1 MSQRPVVVI
10 KCNLLLK
17 PEELYEAREAIKEQA
32 AAGIVFLPPGF
43 ELVGEVPP
51 GTDFQIITGKPKADL
66 FVSIHNNPQRHQS
79 AAANDCNTCAKRRTC
94 EYLPKWGTLARINC
108 PLWRAGV

>member
-32 AAGIVFLPPGF
+32 AAGTVFLPPGF
-43 ELVGEVPP
+43 EVVGEVPP
-51 GTDFQIITGKPKADL
+51 GADLQIITDKIKEDL
-66 FVSIHNNPQRHQS
+66 CAVCHYKHAHAEM
-79 AAANDCNTCAKRRTC
+79 AAANDCNTCGKRREC
-94 EYLPKWGTLARINC
+94 EYLPKWGSLARINC